1 MRTCESFV
9 HSIVRITRL
18 YDHQTWPTHFFEKFT
33 RCAKECG
40 LFFFLV
46 ALSGCWLAGQ
56 QTPITRSYNGLLHAD
71 SVMSCLCLFF
81 YCPEMHTAIVHVFL
95 TCTVAYLGVG
105 LEAVSLVVGFF
116 PTKATSLSASIL
128 LCNNKNKYSGLWIL
142 KTFRKLIF
150 PLSTDW
156 LIGLQTPSVSIT
168 CSILNNIQA
177 SALGCHKHI
186 WSQKANMSCTTK
198 LLEWTLKVNS
208 VYYHSWGF

>member
-1 MRTCESFV
+1 MIIKHGQHIFLRSSRGAQRNV
-9 HSIVRITRL
+9 
-18 YDHQTWPTHFFEKFT
+18 
-33 RCAKECG
+33 A
-40 LFFFLV
+40 FFFSWLHFLDADWLGSKLQSQGV
-46 ALSGCWLAGQ
+46 LQWSPPCRLS
-56 QTPITRSYNGLLHAD
+56 D
-71 SVMSCLCLFF
+71 VMSVFFFF

-177 SALGCHKHI
+177 SALGCHKRI
-186 WSQKANMSCTTK
+186 
-198 LLEWTLKVNS
+198 
-208 VYYHSWGF
+208 

>member
-18 YDHQTWPTHFFEKFT
+18 YDHQTWPTHFLRSSRGAQRNVAF
-33 RCAKECG
+33 
-40 LFFFLV
+40 FFFL
-46 ALSGCWLAGQ
+46 GCTFWMLTGWAANSNHKE
-56 QTPITRSYNGLLHAD
+56 SYNGLLHAD
-71 SVMSCLCLFF
+71 SVMSCLCFFF

-128 LCNNKNKYSGLWIL
+128 LCNNKNKYSGLWVL

-177 SALGCHKHI
+177 SALGCHKRI
-186 WSQKANMSCTTK
+186 WSQKANTSCTTK
-198 LLEWTLKVNS
+198 LLEWTLKE
-208 VYYHSWGF
+208 GPAL

>member
-56 QTPITRSYNGLLHAD
+56 SLTMVSSMQTQWCH
-71 SVMSCLCLFF
+71 VCVFFF